1 MIVEL
6 ILDVILCDLSMY
18 IYIISYLVLRGE
30 PKSQKPLKTQGK
42 LLFLKTTYSVFNDH
56 LFSVKQIKNHLFS
69 AKNHL
74 FTNEWLSGNI
84 VICERQIYKPDK
96 QNMI

>member
-6 ILDVILCDLSMY
+6 ILDYLWCDFCMS

-30 PKSQKPLKTQGK
+30 PKSQKPLKIQGK
-42 LLFLKTTYSVFNDH
+42 LPFLKTTYSVFNDH
-56 LFSVKQIKNHLFS
+56 LFSEKQIKNHLFS
-69 AKNHL
+69 VKNHL

-84 VICERQIYKPDK
+84 VI
-96 QNMI
+96 

>member
-1 MIVEL
+1 MDFRCRFVRFL
-6 ILDVILCDLSMY
+6 Y
-18 IYIISYLVLRGE
+18 IYIISYLVFRGE
-30 PKSQKPLKTQGK
+30 PKSQKTLKTQGK
-42 LLFLKTTYSVFNDH
+42 LPFLKTTYSVFNDH

-84 VICERQIYKPDK
+84 VI
-96 QNMI
+96 